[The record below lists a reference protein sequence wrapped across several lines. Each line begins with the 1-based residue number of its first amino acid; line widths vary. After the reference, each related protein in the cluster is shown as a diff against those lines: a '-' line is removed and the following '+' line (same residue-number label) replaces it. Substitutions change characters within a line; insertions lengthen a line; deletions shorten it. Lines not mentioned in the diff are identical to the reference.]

1 MLDAKGQEHSLTDY
15 RGKQVYLSFWSNTS
29 IPSLRELKVL
39 QKLQLEY
46 GDKVHF
52 VSINLDDDKSINETV
67 ATKNNYSWD
76 FLHFG
81 GDYELREAY
90 QITTVPTYFLI
101 NEQGG

>member
-1 MLDAKGQEHSLTDY
+1 M
-15 RGKQVYLSFWSNTS
+15 
-29 IPSLRELKVL
+29 
-39 QKLQLEY
+39 QKLHSEY

-52 VSINLDDDKSINETV
+52 VSINLDYDPSINKSV
-67 ATKNNYSWD
+67 AQANKYTCD

-101 NEQGG
+101 NEQGGISKAFAEGPIEMERTFFNTLK